1 MSRLFSIIVDDSGSY
16 ASTEEARRVLAE
28 NYEWEGPPAAETVD
42 LLNSVS
48 PEGGFVLPPE
58 EDVQRRQALTG
69 TVRQKMLNI
78 VKHEQVVRR
87 YPDDPE
93 VQRYVTKEAIEKI
106 PRQLMAVVNFHCD
119 SKEEFVRRAK
129 VFLEG
134 TPDEKGRLVLETF
147 RPMEE
152 RYQQFRGHM
161 PHDMTPDQIAE
172 NFELLYDANSLLME
186 LDNITTQFPDVHFKD
201 EEREELRQFP
211 REFDTSITA
220 AYNYGQI
227 MAEDYYAYF
236 PPENFRD
243 RDDLPEISNKVELEH
258 PAKAS
263 GAVDYLGMTVST
275 QNRSDQ
281 SEVKKTLDRSSV
293 GGFAPAECRWLKEDF
308 TPYEGDPSD
317 SYSPVYQDILQGKNV
332 HALLPNGEIKTIA
345 RRMEND
351 GYHMEQ
357 NPAEP
362 AALKPYLDGDLG
374 PMLDQLSQQLEDTR
388 AVFSWD
394 SQEYKNMRSVMKEVR
409 ESVQA
414 MGEHPTDEH
423 LEELQEQMQLL
434 SVTAQAY
441 LKHKEGEKL
450 SALAQKRVDAV
461 QNILNFSKER
471 GNMLNYAGRAK
482 WQEAT
487 RQELHEEARG
497 KTIEQWLKDQ
507 EPVNPQLNEVYKE
520 SLAKFD
526 GFDVSN
532 GWDAAYNY
540 NRERTEE
547 LTGIIVADE
556 YIRQERETFAGT
568 GYTGPVERNAVKER
582 ALLDSM
588 GKDVL
593 EHITGRKEA
602 DLTGADVRSALIS
615 LDPKKFQKEMERFVY
630 YSNFDPMNRMKEIN
644 RQYKDSIQPRGAQ
657 PDAYEKALGDF
668 VDKNIRKPAAGIILK
683 DGSQNPAY
691 KNGDSPEAK
700 AIATDLLRDCVLANM
715 VQMERASLGKD
726 GPGNL
731 EKMMTDP
738 EQVKKLQQK
747 ISDYPDFKRTV
758 AYDIKTSDVNLFTP
772 NLITRGKPAQ
782 LAKDILTKANPEVQK
797 QAANS
802 QPQRQ
807 QDAPAKKPVGPKN
820 PQL

>member
-28 NYEWEGPPAAETVD
+28 NYEWEGPSAEETVN

-48 PEGGFVLPPE
+48 PKGGFVLPPE
-58 EDVQRRQALTG
+58 EDVRRRQALTG

-119 SKEEFVRRAK
+119 SKEEFARRAN
-129 VFLEG
+129 VFLQG
-134 TPDEKGRLVLETF
+134 TPEEKGRLVLETF

-152 RYQQFRGHM
+152 RYQQFREHM

-186 LDNITTQFPDVHFKD
+186 LDTITKQFPDIHFTE
-201 EEREELRQFP
+201 EEREELQQFP

-243 RDDLPEISNKVELEH
+243 RDDLPEISNKVGLEH

-317 SYSPVYQDILQGKNV
+317 FYSPVYQDILQGKNV

-345 RRMEND
+345 RHMEND

-362 AALKPYLDGDLG
+362 AALKPYLDGDLS
-374 PMLDQLSQQLEDTR
+374 PMLDELSQQLEDTR
-388 AVFSWD
+388 SMFVRD
-394 SQEYKNMRSVMKEVR
+394 SQEYKNMRSVMKEVQ
-409 ESVQA
+409 ESVRA

-441 LKHKEGEKL
+441 LNHKEGEKL
-450 SALAQKRVDAV
+450 SSLAQKRVDAV

-497 KTIEQWLKDQ
+497 KNLEDWLKNQ
-507 EPVNPQLNEVYKE
+507 EPVNPQLNAMYKE
-520 SLAKFD
+520 HLGKFT
-526 GFDVSN
+526 GFDDSK
-532 GWDAAYNY
+532 GWDTYGSN
-540 NRERTEE
+540 TESAE
-547 LTGIIVADE
+547 YMVGIIVADD
-556 YIRQERETFAGT
+556 YIRQEREIFAGT
-568 GYTGPVERNAVKER
+568 GCTGLVEINSVKRQER
-582 ALLDSM
+582 INGL
-588 GKDVL
+588 GEDVL
-593 EHITGRKEA
+593 DRITKKDHWERTSE
-602 DLTGADVRSALIS
+602 DVRSALIA
-615 LDPKKFQKEMERFVY
+615 LDSKAFPDDMELFVAEFNLEPMKK
-630 YSNFDPMNRMKEIN
+630 MKEIN

-657 PDAYEKALGDF
+657 PDAYEKALGEF
-668 VDKNIRKPAAGIILK
+668 VDKNIRTPVAPFLITQSSVDTFMDK
-683 DGSQNPAY
+683 DF
-691 KNGDSPEAK
+691 SPESKAK
-700 AIATDLLRDCVLANM
+700 ATDLLRDCVLANM

-731 EKMMTDP
+731 ERMMTDP
-738 EQVKKLQQK
+738 EQVKNLQQR
-747 ISDYPDFKRTV
+747 ISAYPDFKEMVEREITKSQRVNSTV
-758 AYDIKTSDVNLFTP
+758 T
-772 NLITRGKPAQ
+772 NLIARGEPAQ
-782 LAKDILTKANPEVQK
+782 LAKEILTKANPEAEK

-807 QDAPAKKPVGPKN
+807 QDAPAKKPVSLKN
-820 PQL
+820 PRL

>member
-1 MSRLFSIIVDDSGSY
+1 MSRLFSIIVDGSGSY
-16 ASTEEARRVLAE
+16 ASTEEARRILAK

-58 EDVQRRQALTG
+58 EDVRRRQALTD

-78 VKHEQVVRR
+78 VKHEQTVRR

-106 PRQLMAVVNFHCD
+106 PRQLMAVVNYHCD

-172 NFELLYDANSLLME
+172 NFELLYDANNLLME

-236 PPENFRD
+236 PPESFRD
-243 RDDLPEISNKVELEH
+243 RNDLPEISNKVELEH

-263 GAVDYLGMTVST
+263 GAIDYLGMTVST
-275 QNRSDQ
+275 QNSNDQ
-281 SEVKKTLDRSSV
+281 IEVKKALDRSGV

-308 TPYEGDPSD
+308 TPYEGDVTD
-317 SYSPVYQDILQGKNV
+317 SYSPVYRDVLQGKNV
-332 HALLPNGEIKTIA
+332 HVSLPNGEIKTIA

-441 LKHKEGEKL
+441 LNHKEGEKL
-450 SALAQKRVDAV
+450 SSLAQKRVDAV

-487 RQELHEEARG
+487 RQELHEEERG
-497 KTIEQWLKDQ
+497 KNLEDWLKNQ
-507 EPVNPQLNEVYKE
+507 EPVNPQLNEMYKE
-520 SLAKFD
+520 HLGKFTD
-526 GFDVSN
+526 FDDSH
-532 GWDAAYNY
+532 GQDAFDYNSKSIEY
-540 NRERTEE
+540 
-547 LTGIIVADE
+547 LTGIIVADD
-556 YIRQERETFAGT
+556 YIRQEREIFAGT
-568 GYTGPVERNAVKER
+568 GCTGSVETYSVK
-582 ALLDSM
+582 
-588 GKDVL
+588 
-593 EHITGRKEA
+593 RKENL
-602 DLTGADVRSALIS
+602 DRLGDCVLDRSTGHSDMRRTSEEIQSALIS
-615 LDPKKFQKEMERFVY
+615 LDPKAFPDDMEVFVAALNLE
-630 YSNFDPMNRMKEIN
+630 SMERMKEVN

-657 PDAYEKALGDF
+657 PDAYEKALGEF
-668 VDKNIRKPAAGIILK
+668 VDKNIRTPAAPFIVTSSSLDTWDK
-683 DGSQNPAY
+683 DTP
-691 KNGDSPEAK
+691 PEFEAK
-700 AIATDLLRDCVLANM
+700 ATDLLRDCVLANM
-715 VQMERASLGKD
+715 VQMERASLGKN

-738 EQVKKLQQK
+738 EQVKKLQQR
-747 ISDYPDFKRTV
+747 ISAYPDFKEVVEDRLTGSKRIN
-758 AYDIKTSDVNLFTP
+758 ASIT
-772 NLITRGKPAQ
+772 NLITKGMPAQ

-797 QAANS
+797 QAAGN

-807 QDAPAKKPVGPKN
+807 QDAPAKKPVSPKN